1 MDIVTT
7 TAGLAGT
14 GLAGGALGAAFG
26 ALGSLFNRGLGIF
39 ETREKRRD
47 RQLEMAHEKDRWAH
61 DLEIAAGRRGDRAE
75 AARQA
80 LARTEAEGSWSGLSE
95 SIRAEAALE
104 AGWPWVSAVRA
115 LTRPALTLLLWL
127 LFAVLFLAASGGAL
141 EPDTASG
148 VIRTAVETIAFSA
161 STALAWWFGDRAPRR
176 EA

>member
-7 TAGLAGT
+7 AAGLAGS

-26 ALGSLFNRGLGIF
+26 ALGSILNRGLAIF

-61 DLEIAAGRRGDRAE
+61 DLQIAADARSDRAE

-80 LARTEAEGSWSGLSE
+80 LARTQAEGSWTGLSD
-95 SIRAEAALE
+95 SIRAEAALQT
-104 AGWPWVSAVRA
+104 AWPWVAAVRA
-115 LTRPALTLLLWL
+115 LTRPALTLLLWV
-127 LFAVLFLAASGGAL
+127 LFAGLFLAAAGGAL
-141 EPDTASG
+141 DGDTASA
-148 VIRTAVETIAFSA
+148 VVRTAVETIAFSA

-176 EA
+176 ES